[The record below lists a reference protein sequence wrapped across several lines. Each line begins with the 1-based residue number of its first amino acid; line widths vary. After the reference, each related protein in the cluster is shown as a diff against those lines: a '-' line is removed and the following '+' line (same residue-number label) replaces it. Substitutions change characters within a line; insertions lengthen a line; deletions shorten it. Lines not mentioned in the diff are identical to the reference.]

1 MEKLVLEHLG
11 RTVQYVREY
20 EDEFVK
26 SMGEKSTAD
35 RKKEIS
41 AKRRTLTQAQRR
53 MEELDMLF
61 QRIYEDNVSGKIS
74 DERFEKLSGGYEAE
88 QKDLQEK
95 TDALQAELTGQEE
108 QAMSLDRFLATV
120 KKYTEV
126 KELTPTVLNEFVEKI
141 IVHAPDKSSGKR
153 VQQVEIHYNCVGV
166 TELPDMNET
175 NSKTA

>member
-1 MEKLVLEHLG
+1 
-11 RTVQYVREY
+11 
-20 EDEFVK
+20 
-26 SMGEKSTAD
+26 MGEKSTAD

-53 MEELDMLF
+53 MKELDKLF

-74 DERFEKLSGGYEAE
+74 DERFEKLSCGYEAE

-95 TDALQAELTGQEE
+95 ADALQAELTGQEE

-126 KELTPTVLNEFVEKI
+126 KEMTPTVLNEFVEKI

-153 VQQVEIHYNCVGV
+153 VQQVEIHYKCVGV
-166 TELPDMNET
+166 IELPDMNET
-175 NSKTA
+175 NSKCS

>member
-1 MEKLVLEHLG
+1 
-11 RTVQYVREY
+11 
-20 EDEFVK
+20 
-26 SMGEKSTAD
+26 
-35 RKKEIS
+35 
-41 AKRRTLTQAQRR
+41 
-53 MEELDMLF
+53 MEELNKLF

-95 TDALQAELTGQEE
+95 ELTGQEE

-126 KELTPTVLNEFVEKI
+126 KELTPTILNEFVEKI
-141 IVHAPDKSSGKR
+141 IVHAPDKRSEKR

-166 TELPDMNET
+166 IELPDMNET